1 MRRPVTLIDRT
12 SNPMKRLVTVR
23 IGELAA
29 NALSGEHGQASRY
42 LRSQLVRA
50 MRLYLHDRGTKGG
63 PGWSYPAFLPQE
75 EGALELK
82 LSVDGGLWTAFEEE
96 AHRQGASVS
105 CLAEHAALYYVAE
118 LDAGRITERI
128 LEELEREDD

>member
-12 SNPMKRLVTVR
+12 SNPMKRSVTVR

-29 NALSGEHGQASRY
+29 DALSGEHGRTSRY
-42 LRSQLVRA
+42 LRLQLVRA
-50 MRLYLHDRGTKGG
+50 IRLYLHDRGTRGG

-75 EGALELK
+75 EGALELE
-82 LSVDGGLWTAFEEE
+82 LNVDEDLWTAFEEE
-96 AHRQGASVS
+96 ARRQGASAS
-105 CLAEHAALYYVAE
+105 CLVEHAALYYAAE

-128 LEELEREDD
+128 LDELEREDH